1 MWGSKGGSGLTY
13 PGSLGIHV
21 LSHEGT
27 AFVVLQKPIVVVI
40 VIATV
45 CRKKL
50 KNLPH
55 EQQSMKSFP
64 SSPLLSGNSSVSSMT
79 SLSSLPTFSSL
90 SASKESP
97 AFLLLT
103 TPLEAPKEQKR
114 CLFGDCKKK
123 LAFSDFACRC
133 GTRFCATHRAA
144 EEHKCTHDWKAE
156 GKKTLGA
163 QLGSCVNAKLERI

>member
-1 MWGSKGGSGLTY
+1 MWGSGGGSGLKY

-21 LSHEGT
+21 PSHEGT
-27 AFVVLQKPIVVVI
+27 AFVVLQKPIAI
-40 VIATV
+40 VTV
-45 CRKKL
+45 YRKKL

-55 EQQSMKSFP
+55 EQQSMDSFP
-64 SSPLLSGNSSVSSMT
+64 SSPLLSGRSSVSSMT
-79 SLSSLPTFSSL
+79 SIPNLSL
-90 SASKESP
+90 SKDS
-97 AFLLLT
+97 LLLT

-156 GKKTLGA
+156 GKKTLGT

>member
-1 MWGSKGGSGLTY
+1 
-13 PGSLGIHV
+13 V

-27 AFVVLQKPIVVVI
+27 AFVVLQKPIAVAVAI
-40 VIATV
+40 GTV
-45 CRKKL
+45 YWKKL

-55 EQQSMKSFP
+55 EQQSMESFP
-64 SSPLLSGNSSVSSMT
+64 SSPLLSGHSSVSSMT
-79 SLSSLPTFSSL
+79 SLPTLSSL
-90 SASKESP
+90 SMSKES
-97 AFLLLT
+97 LLLLG

-133 GTRFCATHRAA
+133 GTRFCAAHRAA

-156 GKKTLGA
+156 GKKTLGT

>member
-1 MWGSKGGSGLTY
+1 MWGSCGGSGLTY

-21 LSHEGT
+21 LSHEGA

-40 VIATV
+40 VTV

-55 EQQSMKSFP
+55 EQQSMESFP

-79 SLSSLPTFSSL
+79 SLPNLSL
-90 SASKESP
+90 SKDS
-97 AFLLLT
+97 LLLLG

>member
-27 AFVVLQKPIVVVI
+27 AFVVLQKL
-40 VIATV
+40 IAVAVAVAIGTV
-45 CRKKL
+45 YWKKL

-55 EQQSMKSFP
+55 EQQSMESFP

-79 SLSSLPTFSSL
+79 SLSSLPTLSSL
-90 SASKESP
+90 SISKES
-97 AFLLLT
+97 LLLG
-103 TPLEAPKEQKR
+103 TPIEAPKEQKR

-156 GKKTLGA
+156 GKKTLGT
-163 QLGSCVNAKLERI
+163 QLGSCINAKLERI

>member
-1 MWGSKGGSGLTY
+1 MWGSKGSSGLTY

-27 AFVVLQKPIVVVI
+27 AFVVLQNPIVI
-40 VIATV
+40 VTV
-45 CRKKL
+45 HRKKL

-55 EQQSMKSFP
+55 EQQSMESFP

-79 SLSSLPTFSSL
+79 SLPTLSL
-90 SASKESP
+90 SKDS
-97 AFLLLT
+97 LLLLG

>member
-1 MWGSKGGSGLTY
+1 
-13 PGSLGIHV
+13 V
-21 LSHEGT
+21 LSHEGA

-40 VIATV
+40 VTV

-55 EQQSMKSFP
+55 EQQSMESFP

-79 SLSSLPTFSSL
+79 SLPNLSL
-90 SASKESP
+90 SKDS
-97 AFLLLT
+97 LLLLG